1 MNFIKFQL
9 DTAYSGGVGKLIIK
23 APEEQVTPQPEDVWD
38 ELNKKQDFNMKTAVE
53 WFCNEME
60 NLRVKAEI
68 TNMDGINFIIAKVK
82 LFEQAKEMEKEQ
94 MNNFFK
100 NGIEYGFD
108 SYHANELA
116 EEPTRPNFEQYYNET
131 FKSE

>member
-1 MNFIKFQL
+1 M
-9 DTAYSGGVGKLIIK
+9 
-23 APEEQVTPQPEDVWD
+23 
-38 ELNKKQDFNMKTAVE
+38 KQTAVE
-53 WFCNEME
+53 WLENEL
-60 NLRVKAEI
+60 N
-68 TNMDGINFIIAKVK
+68 K
-82 LFEQAKEMEKEQ
+82 LSSMGLSIGKYSSVRKNIFEQAKEMEKEQ

-116 EEPTRPNFEQYYNET
+116 EEPTRPNFEQYYNVT